1 MAKNIRDS
9 YKKKQPTN
17 KTDIDEY
24 LKVFPN
30 AQIVVCDVC
39 GDYCPVW
46 LEGNKEIHV
55 HSTCYETPK
64 GKRVVYL
71 RDLAERKAAQGEMQ
85 LGLFPLD

>member
-9 YKKKQPTN
+9 YRKKEPTN
-17 KTDIDEY
+17 KADIDEY

-46 LEGNKEIHV
+46 LERDKEIHV
-55 HSTCYETPK
+55 HSTCYETSK
-64 GKRVVYL
+64 GKRAVYL
-71 RDLAERKAAQGEMQ
+71 RDLAERKAAQGETQ
-85 LGLFPLD
+85 LGFFPLD